1 MMKEKVMADTLTA
14 EDERYAEMFDTSKQ
28 DANQGV
34 ESRDYTDALNALR
47 ERGSVLKGS
56 PRQLL
61 GLPEIDEAH
70 FNGPKRE
77 SWTVTS
83 YHACERAFREN
94 LVFSSAVMKESAGI
108 QMIGK
113 TILEMVG
120 PEHRRY
126 RAVGQ
131 PLFLRPRVLDWWKR
145 RWIDEAADTLLD
157 RLEGREAADLNLD
170 LCARMPMYVVTRAI
184 GLEGADALEFR
195 KHLNDSTFGAHG
207 VSKEQA
213 AHSRAEVDRIM
224 NELIDDRRAN
234 GGDDVITGLLENDL
248 KLPDGTT
255 RKLTNEEIFSYC
267 KLIIFAGGGT
277 TWRQLGITI
286 DALLTHR
293 RFWEECK
300 EDRELIELAIDEALR
315 WRPTDPI
322 FPRLTT
328 EDVEVE
334 GVTIPEGVRVQICLG
349 SGNRDPKVFDRPDEF
364 DIHRRKQHHLG
375 LGLGPHRCLGMDVA
389 KQEMVAAI
397 SGLMDR
403 WPNLKL
409 DPSKPTPVF
418 VGLDHRG
425 MSTVPVVLQK

>member
-1 MMKEKVMADTLTA
+1 MADTLTA
-14 EDERYAEMFDTSKQ
+14 DDARYAEMFDTTKQ
-28 DANQGV
+28 EANYGV
-34 ESRDYTDALNALR
+34 EQARDYTADLNGLR
-47 ERGSVLKGS
+47 ERGPVLKGS
-56 PRQLL
+56 PRELL
-61 GLPEIDEAH
+61 GLPEIHEGAY
-70 FNGPKRE
+70 NGPERE
-77 SWTVTS
+77 NWTVTS
-83 YHACERAFREN
+83 FHACERAFREN
-94 LVFSSAVMKESAGI
+94 LTFSSEIMKESAGI
-108 QMIGK
+108 QMIGR

-120 PEHRRY
+120 PEHKRY

-145 RWIDEAADTLLD
+145 RWIDEAAETLLE
-157 RLEGREAADLNLD
+157 RLEGRKTADLNLE

-195 KHLNDSTFGAHG
+195 KHLNDSTFGARAAG
-207 VSKEQA
+207 PEQA

-248 KLPDGTT
+248 KLPEGGT

-267 KLIIFAGGGT
+267 KLVIFAGGGT

-293 RFWEECK
+293 NVWEECK
-300 EDRELIELAIDEALR
+300 ADRSLIEAAIDEGLR

-322 FPRLTT
+322 FPRLVT

-334 GVTIPEGVRVQICLG
+334 GVTIPKGVRLQICLG
-349 SGNRDPKVFDRPDEF
+349 AGNRDPKVFDRPDEF
-364 DIHRRKQHHLG
+364 DIHRPKQHHMG

-403 WPNLKL
+403 WPNLRL
-409 DPSKPTPVF
+409 DPNQPRPVF

-425 MSTVPVVLQK
+425 MSAVPVELLK

>member
-1 MMKEKVMADTLTA
+1 MVNALTA
-14 EDERYAEMFDTSKQ
+14 EDERYAEMFDTAKQ
-28 DANQGV
+28 DANKGL
-34 ESRDYTDALNALR
+34 ETDRNYVAELNALR
-47 ERGSVLKGS
+47 ERGPVQKGS
-56 PRQLL
+56 PRALL
-61 GLPEIDEAH
+61 GLPEIDEGH
-70 FNGPKRE
+70 YIGPKRE
-77 SWTVTS
+77 QWTLFS
-83 YHACERAFREN
+83 YAACERGFREN
-94 LVFSSAVMKESAGI
+94 LTFSSAVMKESRGI
-108 QMIGK
+108 QAIGR

-120 PEHRRY
+120 KEHKAY

-145 RWIDEAADTLLD
+145 RWIDEAADALLD
-157 RLEGREAADLNLD
+157 RLLDRETADLNLE

-184 GLEGADALEFR
+184 GLEGEDALTFR
-195 KHLNDSTFGAHG
+195 RHLTDSTFGAHA
-207 VSKEQA
+207 VTPEQA

-224 NELIDDRRAN
+224 NALIDDRRAN

-248 KLPDGTT
+248 RHPDGTV

-286 DALLTHR
+286 DALLTHYH
-293 RFWEECK
+293 FWEECRA
-300 EDRELIELAIDEALR
+300 DRALIEPAIDEALR

-322 FPRLTT
+322 FPRLAT

-334 GVTIPEGVRVQICLG
+334 GVVIPEGARVQICLG
-349 SGNRDPKVFDRPDEF
+349 AGNRDPKVFERPDEY
-364 DIHRRKQHHLG
+364 DIHRRKQHHMG

-397 SGLMDR
+397 NGLMDR

-409 DPSKPTPVF
+409 DPDKPRPRF
-418 VGLDHRG
+418 VGLDHCG
-425 MSTVPVVLQK
+425 MSAVTVRLDK